1 MSGLSR
7 KYMGLEPVS
16 RREIQMIT
24 NRLSKPKKRP
34 VETDPTKVIRE
45 NRTMVDGTGRFVGRK
60 RMSSLQIERMVARL
74 CSRQASKEEEFE
86 ESFQDPDMTPLGQDE
101 SAEIVEDEGSGD
113 EKQTEKYKD
122 HRKMSILRKDIPVGL
137 KANFNVSFRDTD
149 IQLDIPKL
157 NLDISTKRSDSKVKE
172 LTNLSRQTSVQKTND
187 IKTSGESRSLKQDN
201 IKVQKLDVMKSDD
214 TTNKRSAIHRSS
226 SSENFRPARQDWV
239 RPATSDPHR
248 SPKLMRRDA
257 PRPATSDSSRSP
269 RQRQSLA
276 RADEVNKQ
284 DKQKTDNRG
293 QRVSTSTPCDELL
306 IDRVATYN
314 RSPRGRQE
322 LKR

>member
-24 NRLSKPKKRP
+24 NRLSKPRKRLE
-34 VETDPTKVIRE
+34 ETDSTKVIRE
-45 NRTMVDGTGRFVGRK
+45 SRTMVDGTGRFVGRK

-74 CSRQASKEEEFE
+74 CNRQASKEAELEETLE
-86 ESFQDPDMTPLGQDE
+86 DPDMTQLEQDE
-101 SAEIVEDEGSGD
+101 SVEIVEDEGSAD
-113 EKQTEKYKD
+113 EKQTEKPKN
-122 HRKMSILRKDIPVGL
+122 HRKYSILRKDSTIGL
-137 KANFNVSFRDTD
+137 KANFNVSFRDSD

-157 NLDISTKRSDSKVKE
+157 NLDISTKRSDSKAKE
-172 LTNLSRQTSVQKTND
+172 LANLSRQTSVQKTID
-187 IKTSGESRSLKQDN
+187 LKPGGESRSLKQDN

-214 TTNKRSAIHRSS
+214 KTNKRSAIHRSS
-226 SSENFRPARQDWV
+226 SSENFRPAKQDWV
-239 RPATSDPHR
+239 RPATSDPTHR

-257 PRPATSDSSRSP
+257 QRPATSDSSRSP

-276 RADEVNKQ
+276 RVDEVNKQ
-284 DKQKTDNRG
+284 KPDNRG

-314 RSPRGRQE
+314 RSPRGRHE